1 MTWRWSICPA
11 EFRRKVKSLRLIF
24 PQDFF
29 PIGCRGLFLPV
40 LAELVIDLVLENIR
54 QVLLSDIVVGIVVGI
69 AVVLPADSC
78 LCPVEMFIL

>member
-29 PIGCRGLFLPV
+29 PIGCRSLFLSV

-54 QVLLSDIVVGIVVGI
+54 QVLLSPVYNMLQVT
-69 AVVLPADSC
+69 ALP
-78 LCPVEMFIL
+78 ILLIL